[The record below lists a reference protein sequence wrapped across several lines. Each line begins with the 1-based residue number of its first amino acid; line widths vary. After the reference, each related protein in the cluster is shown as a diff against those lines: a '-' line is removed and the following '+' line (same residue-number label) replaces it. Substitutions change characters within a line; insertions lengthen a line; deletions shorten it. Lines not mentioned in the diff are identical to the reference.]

1 MADKFFL
8 SAKADGEV
16 AISAPDD
23 SGYVQGSLLYPSS
36 DTNSPDRICYA
47 KDENDADVTAVKCIR
62 KNGIVELV
70 LARTMVSWN
79 EYYQNKGKVLG
90 TLPEDMRPSADII
103 EAVNYGANSGYQ
115 GHFSFTSYKFDG
127 NSQYNGEG
135 TWTEGQIK
143 SGSKLQGRFVFTL
156 ERPVAYDL
164 KITLYHS
171 NGNTIMETN
180 KNGDKFEKYVSAFP
194 FVLPADKQRMQ
205 FLCSTTY
212 KTKGTQYL
220 TAVVEGVGTNFEQS
234 LVIQVEVV

>member
-90 TLPEDMRPSADII
+90 TLPEDMRPSSDVL
-103 EAVNYGANSGYQ
+103 EAINYGADSGYQ
-115 GHFSFTSYKFDG
+115 GHFSFSSYKFDG

-180 KNGDKFEKYVSAFP
+180 KNGDKFEKYISAFP
-194 FVLPADKQRMQ
+194 FVLKADQQKATFWCM
-205 FLCSTTY
+205 TNY
-212 KTKGTQYL
+212 KTTGTQYL
-220 TAVVEGVGTNFEQS
+220 TAEVEGVGTNFEQN

>member
-16 AISAPDD
+16 AISALNN
-23 SGYVQGSLLYPSS
+23 SGYVEGNLFYPSA
-36 DTNSPDRICYA
+36 DTTSPDRVCYA

-62 KNGIVELV
+62 KNGLVELV
-70 LARTMVSWN
+70 LAKTVVSWN
-79 EYYQNKGKVLG
+79 DYYNNKGKVLG

-115 GHFSFTSYKFDG
+115 GHFSFSSYKFEG

-143 SGSKLQGRFVFTL
+143 SGSKRQCRFVFTL

-180 KNGDKFEKYVSAFP
+180 KNGDKFDTYISSFP
-194 FVLPADKQRMQ
+194 FILPADKKAMQ
-205 FLCSTTY
+205 FLCFTNY
-212 KTKGTQYL
+212 NTKGTQYL
-220 TAVVEGVGTNFEQS
+220 TAEVEGVGTDFEQS

>member
-90 TLPEDMRPSADII
+90 TLPEDMRPSSDVL
-103 EAVNYGANSGYQ
+103 EAINYGADSGYQ
-115 GHFSFTSYKFDG
+115 GHFSFSSYKFDG

>member
-16 AISAPDD
+16 AISALNN
-23 SGYVQGSLLYPSS
+23 SGYVEGNLFYPSA
-36 DTNSPDRICYA
+36 DTTSPDRVCYA

-62 KNGIVELV
+62 KNGLVELV
-70 LARTMVSWN
+70 LARTMVSWD
-79 EYYQNKGKVLG
+79 EYYNNKGKVLG
-90 TLPEDMRPSADII
+90 TLPEDMRPSADVL
-103 EAVNYGANSGYQ
+103 EAINYGADSGYQ
-115 GHFSFTSYKFDG
+115 GHFSFSDYKFSG
-127 NSQYNGEG
+127 NSKYNGEG
-135 TWTEGQIK
+135 TWTDGQIK
-143 SGSKLQGRFVFTL
+143 SGSKLMGEFVFTL

-180 KNGDKFEKYVSAFP
+180 KNGDKFEKYISAFP
-194 FVLPADKQRMQ
+194 FVLKADQQTAKFM
-205 FLCSTTY
+205 CMTNY

-220 TAVVEGVGTNFEQS
+220 TAEVEGVGTNFEQS

>member
-1 MADKFFL
+1 MAGKFFL

-16 AISAPDD
+16 AISAPDN
-23 SGYVQGSLLYPSS
+23 SGYVEGSLFYPSA
-36 DTNSPDRICYA
+36 DTTSPDRVCYA
-47 KDENDADVTAVKCIR
+47 KDKNDADVTAVKCIR
-62 KNGIVELV
+62 KHGLVELV
-70 LARTMVSWN
+70 LARTMVSWD
-79 EYYQNKGKVLG
+79 EYYNNKGKVLG
-90 TLPEDMRPSADII
+90 TLPEDMRPSADVI
-103 EAVNYGANSGYQ
+103 EVLHYGANSGYQ
-115 GHFSFTSYKFDG
+115 GHFSFSNYKFEG

-180 KNGDKFEKYVSAFP
+180 KNGDKFEKYISAFP
-194 FVLPADKQRMQ
+194 FVLKADQQKETFWCM
-205 FLCSTTY
+205 TNY

-220 TAVVEGVGTNFEQS
+220 TAEVEGVGTNFEQS
-234 LVIQVEVV
+234 LVMQVEVV

>member
-90 TLPEDMRPSADII
+90 TLPEDMRPSSDVL
-103 EAVNYGANSGYQ
+103 EAINYGADSGYQ
-115 GHFSFTSYKFDG
+115 GHFSFSSYKFDG

-180 KNGDKFEKYVSAFP
+180 KNGDKFEQYTSRFP
-194 FVLPADKQRMQ
+194 FVIPADTQKIT
-205 FLCSTTY
+205 FLCFSNY

-220 TAVVEGVGTNFEQS
+220 TAEVEGVGTNFEQS

>member
-90 TLPEDMRPSADII
+90 TLPEDMRPSSDVL
-103 EAVNYGANSGYQ
+103 EAINYGADSGYQ
-115 GHFSFTSYKFDG
+115 GHFSFSSYKFDG

-180 KNGDKFEKYVSAFP
+180 KNGDKFEKYISAFP
-194 FVLPADKQRMQ
+194 FVLKADQQKAT
-205 FLCSTTY
+205 FLCMTNY
-212 KTKGTQYL
+212 KTTGTQYL
-220 TAVVEGVGTNFEQS
+220 TAEVEGVGTNFEQS